1 MGLKCPSCNVAFHPQ
16 FMQQFLGFKKDL
28 NPVYVCYQLCPSC
41 DEPIMGYK
49 SGAYTSVL
57 DATGLTLMM
66 KQK

>member
-1 MGLKCPSCNVAFHPQ
+1 MALKCPSCNVAFHPQ
-16 FMQQFLGFKKDL
+16 FTQQFLGFKKGSI
-28 NPVYVCYQLCPSC
+28 PVYVCYQLCPSC

-49 SGAYTSVL
+49 AGAYTSVL